1 MRWSSRLFSLLI
13 ETGDSAISFTLHIMR
28 KFKAYG
34 KDDLDQKTRHGLLLG
49 GIGPRPIAWVSTV
62 DTEGNVNLAPFS
74 FFNLFSSNP
83 PVLIFS
89 PARKGRDNT
98 IKHTLENLEKI
109 PECVV
114 NVVPYSLMQQMV
126 LSSLEYPKGVD
137 EFEKAGLKKLES
149 LDVKPPRVAESPMQL
164 ECKLIEIK
172 KLGDQGGAGNL
183 MICEVLRIHI
193 ADDVL
198 DEKGWIDPHKI
209 DLIGRMGG
217 AWYSRANGN
226 AIFQVK
232 SDVSV
237 TGVGFDFLP
246 PEARTSKVLTGNE
259 LGILAS
265 LQAIPDETQV
275 NDFKLE
281 ILSDIFMDF
290 QDSPEELL
298 EALHRKA
305 SGFIREGK
313 LTEGWMCLLSYN
325 S

>member
-1 MRWSSRLFSLLI
+1 
-13 ETGDSAISFTLHIMR
+13 MR
-28 KFKAYG
+28 KFKDYG
-34 KDDLDQKTRHGLLLG
+34 KDDLDQKTSHGLLLG

-98 IKHTLENLEKI
+98 IKHTLENLEQI

-114 NVVPYSLMQQMV
+114 NVVPYNLMQQMV

-137 EFEKAGLKKLES
+137 EFDKAGLKKLKS
-149 LDVKPPRVAESPMQL
+149 IDVKPPRVAESPMQL

-172 KLGDQGGAGNL
+172 KLGAQGGAGNL
-183 MICEVLRIHI
+183 MICEVLRMHI

-198 DEKGWIDPHKI
+198 DEKGWIDPYKI

-217 AWYSRANGN
+217 AWYSRANGT
-226 AIFQVK
+226 ALFQIK

-237 TGVGFDFLP
+237 IGVGFESLP

-259 LGILAS
+259 LGVLAS
-265 LQAIPDETQV
+265 LHAIPDETQV

-281 ILSDIFMDF
+281 IISDIFIDF

-298 EALHRKA
+298 EALHRK
-305 SGFIREGK
+305 SSSFIKEGK
-313 LTEGWMCLLSYN
+313 LLEAWMCLLSYN